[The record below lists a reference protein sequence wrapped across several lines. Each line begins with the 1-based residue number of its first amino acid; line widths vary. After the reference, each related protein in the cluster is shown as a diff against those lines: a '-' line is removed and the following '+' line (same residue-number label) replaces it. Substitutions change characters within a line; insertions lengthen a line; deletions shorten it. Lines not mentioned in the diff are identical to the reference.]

1 MSGPERI
8 LFPEKLQPLFRPKRY
23 KVIYGGRG
31 KGGSWG
37 IARALLLKGWEEP
50 LRILC
55 TREIQKTIAES
66 VHQLLSDQIK
76 LLGLEHFYRVTDHS
90 IEGANGTLFSF
101 AGLRQLNAA
110 NLKSYEGYDIVWVE
124 EAESIT
130 QRSWDIL
137 IPTIRK
143 EGLKDD
149 GSKWTS
155 EIWVNFNPQLDSD
168 ETWVRFIET
177 PSEDTVLIP
186 MTYRD
191 NPWFPDVLEK
201 ERLKLLQL
209 VENGKR
215 AKQDY
220 DNIWEGKP
228 RQVLEGA
235 IYATEVI
242 DAIEKRRIRALPYDP
257 LLKVHTVWDL
267 GWNDSMS
274 IGFFQRLHSE
284 IRCIDFLED
293 DHKTYDWYAAEIK
306 NRRYNLGKAFLPF
319 DGRSADAK
327 TGLSAEAI
335 LRKLGLNA
343 HAAVKNHDVEGGI
356 KAVRLMF
363 PQMFFDEVK
372 CKPLVDHLRRY
383 RRAVPT
389 TTNEPRAPLHDEHSH
404 AADMLRYAVERARD
418 MVNDEDKPMPLPR
431 TGIV

>member
-1 MSGPERI
+1 MGAVDVWFPPKLEA
-8 LFPEKLQPLFRPKRY
+8 LFKPARY

-37 IARALLLKGWEEP
+37 IARALLIKGAEKP

-55 TREIQKTIAES
+55 TREIQKSIAES
-66 VHQLLSDQIK
+66 VHQLLKDQIA
-76 LLGLEHFYRVTDHS
+76 LLGLGGFYDVKDTYIAGR
-90 IEGANGTLFSF
+90 NGTLFSF
-101 AGLRQLNAA
+101 AGLRQLSAA
-110 NLKSYEGYDIVWVE
+110 NLKSYEGYDLVWVE

-130 QRSWDIL
+130 QKSWDIL
-137 IPTIRK
+137 GPTIRNPA
-143 EGLKDD
+143 
-149 GSKWTS
+149 S

-168 ETWVRFIET
+168 ETYVRFIET
-177 PSEDTVLIP
+177 PSADTVLIP
-186 MTYRD
+186 MNYRD

-201 ERLKLLQL
+201 ERVKFLAL
-209 VENGKR
+209 VEQGKR
-215 AKQDY
+215 SKQDY

-228 RQVLEGA
+228 RAVLEGA
-235 IYATEVI
+235 IYANEIT
-242 DAIEKRRIRALPYDP
+242 DAIEKRRIRPLPYDP

-306 NRRYNLGKAFLPF
+306 NRRYNLGKCFLPH
-319 DGRSADAK
+319 DGRNKNAQ
-327 TGLSAEAI
+327 TGHSAEEI
-335 LRKLGLNA
+335 LRKLGLDA
-343 HAAVKNHDVEGGI
+343 HAAPRPSNVEEGI

-372 CKPLVDHLRRY
+372 AKPLVDHLRRY
-383 RRAVPT
+383 RRSVPAS
-389 TTNEPRAPLHDEHSH
+389 TNEPQGPLHDEHSH
-404 AADMLRYAVERARD
+404 AADMLREAVSRARD
-418 MVNDEDKPMPLPR
+418 MVNEEDKPLPLPL